1 MSDSKERKYSEIR
14 LGEFIASLDVL
25 PFSKLKAAL
34 KISRDF
40 GLPLGRTLVVRGLLT
55 NEELSTLLE
64 LHSIFKRG
72 TVEFHHIVDAYGM
85 SRRRGWQVREALS
98 ALGCAVDELE
108 TVRLGQLLVDAE
120 LVDEPDLEEALSL
133 QRLCGLPLG
142 RVLSIDARVDERI
155 VGHALSYQNSIRNE
169 GMRYE
174 SAVDKLKML
183 PFLIQ
188 TDSLKPVIKLN
199 LRELLIGGRICDESD
214 LRPAVNFADAN
225 NLPLEKVLY
234 GYDWL
239 DPRLVSATVALSR
252 LVDRGYISAQDAME
266 FLTGAL
272 SEDRIRRLDA
282 VSAKSPELRL
292 IEGDLNLYKFLIAAG
307 FLNPDRIRN
316 LTKEMV
322 NREYDFGQL
331 IGRTLDR
338 TSSKNDLKAAVF
350 ECFATDAMLAPV
362 LIKLGGVPEP
372 LVEHAQ
378 NLVNLVN
385 FGGASLEQCLLSFA
399 WSRKELGNL

>member
-1 MSDSKERKYSEIR
+1 
-14 LGEFIASLDVL
+14 
-25 PFSKLKAAL
+25 
-34 KISRDF
+34 
-40 GLPLGRTLVVRGLLT
+40 
-55 NEELSTLLE
+55 
-64 LHSIFKRG
+64 
-72 TVEFHHIVDAYGM
+72 
-85 SRRRGWQVREALS
+85 
-98 ALGCAVDELE
+98 
-108 TVRLGQLLVDAE
+108 
-120 LVDEPDLEEALSL
+120 
-133 QRLCGLPLG
+133 
-142 RVLSIDARVDERI
+142 
-155 VGHALSYQNSIRNE
+155 
-169 GMRYE
+169 
-174 SAVDKLKML
+174 
-183 PFLIQ
+183 
-188 TDSLKPVIKLN
+188 
-199 LRELLIGGRICDESD
+199 
-214 LRPAVNFADAN
+214 
-225 NLPLEKVLY
+225 LEKVLY

-338 TSSKNDLKAAVF
+338 NSSKNDLKEAVF

-362 LIKLGGVPEP
+362 LIKLGGVPES